1 MPLQITETIAAKE
14 NFSSERIDYD
24 KYEAE
29 TIEKLLSRV
38 KECDRDNAKELI
50 YHCINDSIIHIE
62 ICDIDN
68 CFSDAAEIEYF
79 EFNTVEEAE
88 PLLSKRGPIKA
99 LLVVISAGKDDEL
112 TMLDVKNCLNRLE
125 AACGQKLESDKL
137 IWSQIQKAPVGYLHM
152 LVQFKVIQ
160 EPLQL

>member
-1 MPLQITETIAAKE
+1 MGLC
-14 NFSSERIDYD
+14 FDYD

-29 TIEKLLSRV
+29 TIEKLLTRV
-38 KECDRDNAKELI
+38 KECNRDKAKELI

-62 ICDIDN
+62 ICDIDD

-99 LLVVISAGKDDEL
+99 LLVVVLAGKDDEL
-112 TMLDVKNCLNRLE
+112 TMLEVQDYLIRIE
-125 AACGQKLESDKL
+125 SASGQKSEPDKL
-137 IWSQIQKAPVGYLHM
+137 IWSQIQKDPVGYLHM
-152 LVQFKVIQ
+152 LVQF
-160 EPLQL
+160 

>member
-38 KECDRDNAKELI
+38 RECDRDNAKELI

-68 CFSDAAEIEYF
+68 CFSDAAEIEYL

-88 PLLSKRGPIKA
+88 PLFSKRGPIKA

-112 TMLDVKNCLNRLE
+112 TMLEVQNCLNRLE
-125 AACGQKLESDKL
+125 AACG
-137 IWSQIQKAPVGYLHM
+137 
-152 LVQFKVIQ
+152 
-160 EPLQL
+160 

>member
-1 MPLQITETIAAKE
+1 MPLQIIESLTANEKL
-14 NFSSERIDYD
+14 SSERIDYD

-112 TMLDVKNCLNRLE
+112 TMIEVQNCLNRLE

>member
-38 KECDRDNAKELI
+38 KDCDRDNAKELI

-68 CFSDAAEIEYF
+68 CFSDAAEIEYL

-88 PLLSKRGPIKA
+88 SHLSKRGAIKDL
-99 LLVVISAGKDDEL
+99 LLVISSGQNDEL
-112 TMLDVKNCLNRLE
+112 TLPEVQDCLIRIE
-125 AACGQKLESDKL
+125 SASRQKLEPDKL

-152 LVQFKVIQ
+152 LVQF
-160 EPLQL
+160 

>member
-1 MPLQITETIAAKE
+1 MPLQIIESLTANEKL
-14 NFSSERIDYD
+14 SSERIDYD

-38 KECDRDNAKELI
+38 RECDRDKAKELI

-68 CFSDAAEIEYF
+68 CFSDAAEIEYL
-79 EFNTVEEAE
+79 EFNTEEEAE

-112 TMLDVKNCLNRLE
+112 TMLEVQNCLNRLE